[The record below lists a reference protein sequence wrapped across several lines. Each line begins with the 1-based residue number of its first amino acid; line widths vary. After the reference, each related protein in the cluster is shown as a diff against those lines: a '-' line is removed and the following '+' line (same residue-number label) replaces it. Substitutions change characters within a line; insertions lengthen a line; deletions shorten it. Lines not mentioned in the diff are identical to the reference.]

1 MRKTLTG
8 ALLGACFSLA
18 ICLILAVPAQAAAV
32 ALTFDDGPGPLTAE
46 LLEIL
51 REEDVP
57 ATFFL
62 CGYRLEDYGELAQDI
77 RHGGHEIGL
86 HGYSHDS
93 MANMSSETLV
103 RELTGTRALLPK
115 GCVVN
120 VMRPPGGADGGCVA
134 EVAREQNLS
143 IVSWSVDPKDWADH
157 DADLVYRR
165 LMEQVEDGA
174 VILMHDM
181 SDSSVDAALRLVEEL
196 DNEGYQ
202 MLTVS
207 QLAMLRLTQLKP
219 GAVYHCFPAENV
231 KHLQTSAR
239 DACFLSPG

>member
-1 MRKTLTG
+1 MFLRRFFTMLCLAAILTLP
-8 ALLGACFSLA
+8 
-18 ICLILAVPAQAAAV
+18 VQAEQQTKYV
-32 ALTFDDGPGPLTAE
+32 ALTFDDGPSGRFTRR
-46 LLEIL
+46 LLEGL
-51 REEDVP
+51 EANHAH

-77 RHGGHEIGL
+77 RRGGHEIGL

-93 MANMSSETLV
+93 MANMSAGTLS
-103 RELTGTRALLPK
+103 RELSDTLARLPE

-120 VMRPPGGADGGCVA
+120 VMRPPGGAAGGSVA
-134 EVAREQNLS
+134 QVAKERNLS

-157 DADLVYRR
+157 DAELVYRR
-165 LMEQVEDGA
+165 LLEQTEDGD

-196 DNEGYQ
+196 HRQGYQ

>member
-1 MRKTLTG
+1 MFLRRFFTMLCLA
-8 ALLGACFSLA
+8 ALLALP
-18 ICLILAVPAQAAAV
+18 VQAEQQTKYV
-32 ALTFDDGPGPLTAE
+32 ALTFDDGPSGRFTRR
-46 LLEIL
+46 LLEGL
-51 REEDVP
+51 EEYHAH

-86 HGYSHDS
+86 HGYSHDP
-93 MANMSSETLV
+93 MANMSSGTLS
-103 RELTGTRALLPK
+103 RELTGTRALLPE

-157 DADLVYRR
+157 DADLIYRR
-165 LMEQVEDGA
+165 LMEQVEDGD

-196 DNEGYQ
+196 GDQGYQ

-219 GAVYHCFPAENV
+219 GAVYHCFPPENV